1 MTKRYIKFTLSTLL
15 ALGLGSCASED
26 FWDTFDRTV
35 DGPINFTVGVEAS
48 PSPVQRAMT
57 RAGEAAPSALSYYAM
72 KPNTQVRLKVD
83 GQWKGKKP
91 EDISKNA
98 TCKTEA
104 PTSTANTLTYET
116 GQTLYWDDYG
126 IGDPENSEN
135 RTSGLNVYG
144 VAVDGEITA
153 PTPDEGKWKALAWST
168 VDKDGKAEV
177 NSATHLLTKDVLVSN
192 NLTGTNT
199 YKFDSRNDASA
210 GLLNFKHVLSKITIN
225 LIAGEGFPTIGGVGK
240 TTNKFAN
247 DPVLTLTNA
256 ATIEAASNISSAY
269 ALTEGTI
276 DIEAAEAKADDANTK
291 KNVIAAT
298 TNDGGDNVT
307 IVKEALVYPETQLGV
322 ASDADK
328 IVIAQLN
335 ADGNIYYIKAK
346 EISKAMHDDDS
357 STDYKTKAGKNY
369 IINIIVNKTDIHV
382 SATVSSWNDVTAEQV
397 DPKINIGEIYGANS
411 NAEFTQAFSL
421 YRSSTGLN
429 SGYDEQSTI
438 SNNNGSWKMSPQ
450 LYWPDHKTHFQFR
463 GVWPETTT
471 DANETTKP
479 RIETATHDNKDYQ
492 VIKIS
497 NVAYSEGSFPSDLMI
512 ARPEIDPSAECTNTE
527 TGHTKTK
534 LYDGGICA
542 TEGLITLNFRYMMA
556 KVEVNLTTTTTDN
569 RVDLADAVVD
579 IVNIYN
585 TGDVKLGDRGVFT
598 TGTLDNYTLNTVS
611 GTENSN
617 KRLSAIVPQ
626 TLTYS
631 TPGAD
636 SNVRFRITLNNGDVY
651 YADVNPIKKTSSTEL
666 VAPDGAWKSGVYY
679 VYNLKLTK
687 TAVNITATLSNWSK
701 VDASEAVWF

>member
-1 MTKRYIKFTLSTLL
+1 ML

-26 FWDTFDRTV
+26 FWDSFDRTV
-35 DGPINFTVGVEAS
+35 DGPINFTVGVESS
-48 PSPVQRAMT
+48 PAQRALT

-153 PTPDEGKWKALAWST
+153 PTLDEGKWKALAWST

-225 LIAGEGFPTIGGVGK
+225 LIAGEGFPTTGGVGK

-346 EISKAMHDDDS
+346 EICKAMHDDDS

-471 DANETTKP
+471 DANVTTSP
-479 RIETATHDNKDYQ
+479 RIETARHGEIDYQ

-497 NVAYSEGSFPSDLMI
+497 NVEYKERTFPSDLMI

-556 KVEVNLTTTTTDN
+556 KVEVNLSTVAAGSN
-569 RVDLADAVVD
+569 QVDLTNAKVELVGVYNGADVTLGSREV
-579 IVNIYN
+579 IPTGN
-585 TGDVKLGDRGVFT
+585 TGD
-598 TGTLDNYTLNTVS
+598 YELNVDAVTAD
-611 GTENSN
+611 

-626 TLTYS
+626 NLN
-631 TPGAD
+631 D
-636 SNVRFRITLNNGDVY
+636 VKFRITLKNGDVY
-651 YADVNPIKKTSSTEL
+651 YADVAPIKVKKVGSTDEP
-666 VAPDGAWKSGVYY
+666 AATNAWKSGVYY

-687 TAVNITATLSNWSK
+687 TAVSITASLSDWEK
-701 VDASEAVWF
+701 VDANETVWF